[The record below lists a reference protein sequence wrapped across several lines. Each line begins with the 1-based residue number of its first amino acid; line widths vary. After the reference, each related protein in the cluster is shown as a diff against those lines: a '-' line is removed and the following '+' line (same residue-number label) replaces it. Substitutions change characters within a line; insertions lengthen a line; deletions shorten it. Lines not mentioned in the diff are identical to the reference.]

1 MCTFYRHIS
10 FLVLNIDTIPYGWHY
25 IHTVHLDFL
34 LLVKVKYISE
44 NTGGSAPQDL
54 QAGVSDLIW
63 PHVTLALAQSQPPLL
78 QPTCEN
84 PRMPALPIYC
94 LPSNFRQKALFDL
107 HHDPKVHFG

>member
-1 MCTFYRHIS
+1 MT
-10 FLVLNIDTIPYGWHY
+10 L
-25 IHTVHLDFL
+25 HTVRLDFL
-34 LLVKVKYISE
+34 LSEIGENSVKYISE

-107 HHDPKVHFG
+107 HQDPKVHFG